1 MSITETTPHGDRGLE
16 LLELLRCGDKE
27 ATDTV
32 RGWIYRQCLAKLG
45 NPQDAADVTQNVLI
59 TLLEKPPLDENSNLR
74 AWLHTVTDRAIIDLH
89 RNRKRRREV
98 PLPEGF
104 EIPAPVH
111 DSGSDAVLD
120 TPARQ
125 QVLHDALVRL
135 EDEHRVVNLARLK
148 ELRIT
153 DQDPAGLKLAAEA
166 GLELRVVG
174 SRKSQATTFLRKS
187 VSVRHLL
194 NELVDGH
201 FGCDGLR
208 EMLNNGG
215 WNGKGEIIPLWR
227 KRILKHAK
235 TCRQCGPILQG
246 VRRHYAL
253 PLPLFIPWHR
263 LRDVI
268 HGRRKLTAASSPVPK
283 PSRASS
289 TAAAPSSPVT
299 PSIPIGPGTSSL
311 PKAASAVVHAV
322 VHNKVTAAIIAGAL
336 VVTPTAGLIFL
347 PKPPNVQASPPYSGP
362 ATTIDPAPSG
372 AASGPSGP
380 PSATLSSPPPGQGS
394 TNPTPIN
401 GNIPP
406 PSTGGTSNPPSTIP
420 ISPTVTPPLM
430 PPPARTQPS
439 NDSPPPAT
447 YPYVP
452 AYQYTAAPNL
462 AGAWSMTFTRT
473 SGAMKNA
480 VEHYTITLKSVDSS
494 KCASAS
500 PCYSG
505 RWTNVDAHN
514 EEAAEFTATVSLS
527 EDVIKFSGI
536 ETDYAQK
543 GPQHYEGTAPNDT
556 RIKTI
561 KFTGSWRQSSPSD
574 GDQTATFTLTRK

>member
-1 MSITETTPHGDRGLE
+1 MSITETTPHGDGGLE

-32 RGWIYRQCLAKLG
+32 WGWIYRQCLAKLG
-45 NPQDAADVTQNVLI
+45 NPEDAADVTQDVLI
-59 TLLEKPPLDENSNLR
+59 TLLVKPPRDENSNLR
-74 AWLHTVTDRAIIDLH
+74 AWLYTVTDRAIIDLH
-89 RNRKRRREV
+89 RNRKRRPEA

-104 EIPAPVH
+104 EIPAPVD

-135 EDEHRVVNLARLK
+135 EDDHRVVNLARLK

-153 DQDPAGLKLAAEA
+153 DQDPTGLKLATEA
-166 GLELRVVG
+166 GLEIRVVG
-174 SRKSQATTFLRKS
+174 SRKFQAATFLRKS

-194 NELVDGH
+194 NEFVDGH
-201 FGCDGLR
+201 FNCDGLR
-208 EMLNNGG
+208 EELDKGG
-215 WNGKGEIIPLWR
+215 WNGKGEVIPRWR
-227 KRILKHAK
+227 RRILKHAV
-235 TCRQCGPILQG
+235 TCSNCDPILRR

-253 PLPLFIPWHR
+253 PLPLLIPWHR

-268 HGRRKLTAASSPVPK
+268 QGRRKLTAASAPTPQQ
-283 PSRASS
+283 SRASS
-289 TAAAPSSPVT
+289 TTATPSNPGT
-299 PSIPIGPGTSSL
+299 LSIPIGQGTSSL
-311 PKAASAVVHAV
+311 SKAASAVVHAV
-322 VHNKVTAAIIAGAL
+322 VHNKVTAAVIAGAL
-336 VVTPTAGLIFL
+336 VVTPAAGLIFL
-347 PKPPNVQASPPYSGP
+347 SKPDVQASPAYSGP

-380 PSATLSSPPPGQGS
+380 PSVTLSSPPGQNS

-447 YPYVP
+447 YPDVP

-480 VEHYTITLKSVDSS
+480 VEHYTITLNSVDSS

-514 EEAAEFTATVSLS
+514 EEAAEFTATASLS
-527 EDVIKFSGI
+527 KDVIKFSGV
-536 ETDYAQK
+536 EMDYAQK

-556 RIKTI
+556 RIKTM

-574 GDQTATFTLTRK
+574 GDQTATFTLTRKQ